1 MSATRRSVLVL
12 VAGAAAGVV
21 AWETRALLHAR
32 SLDAD
37 AAATAAPSAASDSEQ
52 SRPVTSLGR
61 LEPKHGVIRVAGP
74 SKMSVV
80 VSQLL
85 VEEGD
90 AITQGQ
96 TIAVLDNHASVK
108 ADVARL
114 RNELEHAEAEQR
126 RNAALYRD
134 GILSASE
141 WDTWRTKANV
151 AHAALEQAEAELKLA
166 VVRAPIDGRVLQIYT
181 REGEK
186 VGADGIA
193 ELGRTDEMYAIAE
206 VYETDIG
213 RVRRGQRAT
222 ISGPALREPLHGTVE
237 KIHLKVG
244 KQDVLD
250 TDPTAKTDAR
260 VVEVEI
266 PLDEVERA
274 AGLTNLQ
281 VYVSIEP

>member
-1 MSATRRSVLVL
+1 MRTHRALIVL
-12 VAGAAAGVV
+12 VAGAAVGVV
-21 AWETRALLHAR
+21 AWEMRALVHSRPLG
-32 SLDAD
+32 SDASASAE
-37 AAATAAPSAASDSEQ
+37 AAGALEAEHT
-52 SRPVTSLGR
+52 RPVTSLGR

-74 SKMSVV
+74 SKISVV
-80 VSQLL
+80 VSKLL

-90 AITQGQ
+90 AVTHGQ
-96 TIAVLDNHASVK
+96 TIAVLDNYASVK
-108 ADVARL
+108 AEVARL

-126 RNAALYRD
+126 RNAALFRD

-141 WDTWRTKANV
+141 WDTWRMKANV
-151 AHAALEQAEAELKLA
+151 ARAALEEAEAELDLA
-166 VVRAPIDGRVLQIYT
+166 VVRAPIAGRVLQIYT

-186 VGADGIA
+186 VGSDGIA

-206 VYETDIG
+206 VYETDID
-213 RVRRGQRAT
+213 RVRPGQRAT

-250 TDPTAKTDAR
+250 TDPAAKIDAR

-266 PLDEVERA
+266 PVDEVERA
-274 AGLTNLQ
+274 AALTNLQ
-281 VYVSIEP
+281 VFVSIEP